1 MAILFSKVTL
11 SSGDKTASFLV
22 SGAPASEHSLDGWTN
37 YHSFV
42 RSLNPH
48 SHVVA
53 SVTEYL
59 YGEEDIFDA
68 TPEEVAYMTMRLQ
81 MRPDF
86 LEKRCDQIDQTE
98 FSFST

>member
-11 SSGDKTASFLV
+11 TSGDKNASFLV

-42 RSLNPH
+42 RSLDPH

-53 SVTEYL
+53 SGVSGL
-59 YGEEDIFDA
+59 
-68 TPEEVAYMTMRLQ
+68 
-81 MRPDF
+81 
-86 LEKRCDQIDQTE
+86 LE
-98 FSFST
+98 STSYTSP

>member
-11 SSGDKTASFLV
+11 TSGDRDASFLV
-22 SGAPASEHSLDGWTN
+22 SGAPTSEHSLDGWTN
-37 YHSFV
+37 YHSFI
-42 RSLNPH
+42 RSLDPQ

-59 YGEEDIFDA
+59 YGEEEIYDA

-81 MRPDF
+81 TRSDF
-86 LEKRCDQIDQTE
+86 LEKRCDRIDQIE
-98 FSFST
+98 FSFIT